1 MTSIIGYCGLT
12 CSECPAYKATV
23 DDDDALRAKTAS
35 EWSKMF
41 NVDIPPVAIN
51 CMGCNTEGVKFHHCS
66 ECKIRSCGEA
76 RAVENCADCSEYAC
90 EKLEEFF
97 KMVPEAKETLDGLRE

>member
-1 MTSIIGYCGLT
+1 MAAIIGYCGLT
-12 CSECPAYKATV
+12 CSECPAYKATI
-23 DDDDALRAKTAS
+23 DDDDALRTKTAE
-35 EWSKMF
+35 EWSKMY
-41 NVDIPPVAIN
+41 NADIKPESIN
-51 CMGCNTEGVKFHHCS
+51 CTGCNTEGVKFHHCN
-66 ECKIRSCGEA
+66 ECKIRSCGES